1 MDFDEG
7 VNPRLAGFGRRRK
20 DRFTKPLL
28 APGGLIYDL
37 KGVLPPAASDA
48 RI

>member
-1 MDFDEG
+1 VKHEPIAALG
-7 VNPRLAGFGRRRK
+7 ETGIKA
-20 DRFTKPLL
+20 LL

-37 KGVLPPAASDA
+37 KGVLPPAASHA

>member
-1 MDFDEG
+1 VKHEPIAALGGTG
-7 VNPRLAGFGRRRK
+7 VKA
-20 DRFTKPLL
+20 LL

-37 KGVLPPAASDA
+37 KGVLPRAASHA